1 MGERDTIFALASGK
15 GRAGVAV
22 VRISGPGAGEA
33 LRRLS
38 AEELPEPRQARLC
51 ALSKPDSGELLDRA
65 IVLWFPG
72 PASFTGED
80 VVELHAHGGP
90 AVLNG
95 LYGTLEALPGM
106 RPAEAGEFSRRAFEN
121 GKLDLTMAE
130 GLNDL
135 IWAETDAQKQL
146 AQRQLEGA
154 LSEKYGD
161 WRGRL
166 LKLLAHAEAAIDF
179 SDEDLP
185 EGFEQTIRPGLAALR
200 EEITAHLEDRHIG
213 ERIRSG
219 FRIVILGAP
228 NVGKSS
234 LLNALAKEEAAIVSA
249 EAGTTRD
256 VIELRIDLG
265 GFSASLA
272 DTAGLRESE
281 NLIEQEGARRA
292 RARARKADLKLLLV
306 EAPSWPRIPDDIGA
320 EADANSWLVVS
331 KCDLEE
337 VDSNE
342 SPLVD
347 LRTFHV
353 SAKTGEGLHELLV
366 ALEAE
371 VVDRL
376 GGLEH
381 MPLTRLRHR
390 RALEETTKA
399 LGRVHEANH
408 GDPALTAEDIRL
420 ATRALGRITGRVDI
434 EEVLNVVFA
443 DFCIGK

>member
-1 MGERDTIFALASGK
+1 MTERDTIFALASGK

-22 VRISGPGAGEA
+22 VRISGPAAGGA

-38 AEELPEPRQARLC
+38 TEELPEPRQARLC

-80 VVELHAHGGP
+80 VVELHAHGGR
-90 AVLNG
+90 AVLSG
-95 LYGTLEALPGM
+95 LYDALEALPGV

-185 EGFEQTIRPGLAALR
+185 EGFERTILPGLAALR

-292 RARARKADLKLLLV
+292 RDRARQADLKLLLV
-306 EAPSWPRIPDDIGA
+306 EAQSWPRIPDDIGA
-320 EADANSWLVVS
+320 EADATSWLVVN
-331 KCDLEE
+331 KCDLKEI
-337 VDSNE
+337 DLNE
-342 SPLVD
+342 SPPVD
-347 LRTFHV
+347 LRTFRV

-399 LGRVHEANH
+399 LGRVLKADH

-420 ATRALGRITGRVDI
+420 ATRALGRITGRVDV